1 MPVDRHRAI
10 LLALESVLLLTQQPI
25 FCDQQK
31 TKQTKRNEKLKALFV
46 SLSLCVCECL
56 IRYI

>member
-31 TKQTKRNEKLKALFV
+31 TKQTKRNEKLKALSV
-46 SLSLCVCECL
+46 SLSLCV
-56 IRYI
+56 

>member
-31 TKQTKRNEKLKALFV
+31 TKQTKRNEKLKALSV
-46 SLSLCVCECL
+46 SLSLCVCQCL